1 MSGFK
6 SIFAAGLVVASLS
19 GAYAQNFKVDNTH
32 SSVGFKIK
40 HLGIA
45 TVTGSFKDFDAKFSF
60 DEKTNSLSIVD
71 ATIQVDSINTNDA
84 KRDDHLKSKDFFD
97 EDKFPTI
104 SFKVSKPISVKKGSV
119 AKVPGELTIKGVT
132 KPAILNVKYTGI
144 AKDPWGNTKLGF
156 EADTKIKRADFG
168 ITWNKALETGGVLV
182 GEEVDI
188 KIEGEAAASAQ

>member
-1 MSGFK
+1 MSGLK
-6 SIFAAGLVVASLS
+6 SIFAVGLVLVSLS
-19 GAYAQNFKVDNTH
+19 GISAQNFKVDNAH

-45 TVTGSFKDFDAKFSF
+45 TVAGSFKDFDAKFSF
-60 DEKTNSLSIVD
+60 DEKTGSLSIVD
-71 ATIQVDSINTNDA
+71 ATIKVESINTNDA

-104 SFKVSKPISVKKGSV
+104 TFKASKPVSLKKGAST
-119 AKVPGELTIKGVT
+119 KVPGELTIKGVT
-132 KPAILNVKYTGI
+132 KPTVLNVKYAGI

-188 KIEGEAAASAQ
+188 KIEGEAASAQ